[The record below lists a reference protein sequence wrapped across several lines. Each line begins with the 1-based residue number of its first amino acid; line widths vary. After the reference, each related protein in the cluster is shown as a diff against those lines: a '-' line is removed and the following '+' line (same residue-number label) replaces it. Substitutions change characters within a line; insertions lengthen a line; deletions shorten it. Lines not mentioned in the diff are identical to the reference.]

1 MAQLKR
7 SDGVMQL
14 PAATKSRSF
23 RTFLLMAQF
32 EAREVGARIAQAR
45 NERGLTQEQLAEIAS
60 FSKRS
65 LQDYEG
71 GITIPYRQLREL
83 GQLLNKPTEWFLYG
97 DADQVTAEE
106 LAELRTDL
114 AEVKGSLARVEAL
127 LQERAR
133 AERESS

>member
-1 MAQLKR
+1 
-7 SDGVMQL
+7 
-14 PAATKSRSF
+14 
-23 RTFLLMAQF
+23 MAQF